1 MRHTDHRS
9 GFSLHPWARML
20 LAASL
25 ILALSLFAAATLPL
39 SAPATPPEPVQFEA
53 EVSEEENEEGE
64 GEEEESEEEA
74 EEDEE
79 EEFGTGH
86 SVPLPAACILRS
98 VEPSVAVQL
107 SHGNVGL
114 TLRYEA
120 EESTRATI
128 AYWLKGGKGS
138 LQLGSA
144 TRHLGGQGAIHLNSH
159 LDEREMA
166 KVRAART
173 FLVSLDL
180 PQAPSS
186 CDRYLTLRLTAKH
199 QLDQR
204 ETWSLP
210 LERRRG

>member
-1 MRHTDHRS
+1 
-9 GFSLHPWARML
+9 ML

-39 SAPATPPEPVQFEA
+39 SAPATPPEPAQLEA
-53 EVSEEENEEGE
+53 EASEEENEEGE
-64 GEEEESEEEA
+64 EEAESEEEA

-79 EEFGTGH
+79 EEFSTGH

-98 VEPSVAVQL
+98 AEPSVAVQL
-107 SHGNVGL
+107 GRGDVGL

-120 EESTRATI
+120 EEATKATI
-128 AYWLKGGKGS
+128 TYWLKGGKGS

-144 TRHLGGQGAIHLNSH
+144 TRHLGGHGAIHLNNH
-159 LDEREMA
+159 LDEREMT
-166 KVRAART
+166 KVHAART
-173 FLVSLDL
+173 FLVSIDL
-180 PQAPSS
+180 SQAPSY

-199 QLDQR
+199 QLDKR

-210 LERRRG
+210 LERRRD

>member
-1 MRHTDHRS
+1 
-9 GFSLHPWARML
+9 ML

-39 SAPATPPEPVQFEA
+39 SAPATPPETGQLEA
-53 EVSEEENEEGE
+53 EASEEENEEGE
-64 GEEEESEEEA
+64 EESESEEEA

-79 EEFGTGH
+79 EFVTGH

-98 VEPSVAVQL
+98 VEPSVVVQL
-107 SHGNVGL
+107 GHGEVGL

-120 EESTRATI
+120 EESTKATI

-144 TRHLGGQGAIHLNSH
+144 TRHLGGHGAIHLNSH

-173 FLVSLDL
+173 FLVSIDL
-180 PQAPSS
+180 PQAPSY

-199 QLDQR
+199 QLDKR

-210 LERRRG
+210 LERRRD

>member
-1 MRHTDHRS
+1 
-9 GFSLHPWARML
+9 ML
-20 LAASL
+20 LAASP

-39 SAPATPPEPVQFEA
+39 SAPATPPEPAQLEA
-53 EVSEEENEEGE
+53 EASEEENEEGE
-64 GEEEESEEEA
+64 EEESESEEEA
-74 EEDEE
+74 EEDE

-107 SHGNVGL
+107 GHGNVGL

-120 EESTRATI
+120 EEPTKATI
-128 AYWLKGGKGS
+128 AYWLKGSKGS

-144 TRHLGGQGAIHLNSH
+144 TRHLGGHGAVHLNSH
-159 LDEREMA
+159 LDELEMA

-173 FLVSLDL
+173 FLVSIDL
-180 PQAPSS
+180 PQAPSY
-186 CDRYLTLRLTAKH
+186 CGRYLTLRLTAKH
-199 QLDQR
+199 QLDKR

>member
-1 MRHTDHRS
+1 
-9 GFSLHPWARML
+9 ML

-39 SAPATPPEPVQFEA
+39 SAPATPPEPAQLEA
-53 EVSEEENEEGE
+53 EASEEENEEGE
-64 GEEEESEEEA
+64 GEEEEEA

-79 EEFGTGH
+79 EFVTGH

-107 SHGNVGL
+107 SHGDVGL

-120 EESTRATI
+120 EEPTRATI

-144 TRHLGGQGAIHLNSH
+144 TRHLGGHGAIHLNSH

-166 KVRAART
+166 KVHAART
-173 FLVSLDL
+173 FLVSIDL
-180 PQAPSS
+180 PQAPSY
-186 CDRYLTLRLTAKH
+186 CDRYLTLHLTAKH
-199 QLDQR
+199 QLDKR